1 MSTSN
6 RRSRREKVIGDGGEH
21 KTRGRVG
28 SPSRFD
34 NGSKE
39 AENQRVTIVKGSG
52 MTFGILFWASS
63 HKHTFSP

>member
-1 MSTSN
+1 MLVVEGFILEN
-6 RRSRREKVIGDGGEH
+6 AIA
-21 KTRGRVG
+21 
-28 SPSRFD
+28 D